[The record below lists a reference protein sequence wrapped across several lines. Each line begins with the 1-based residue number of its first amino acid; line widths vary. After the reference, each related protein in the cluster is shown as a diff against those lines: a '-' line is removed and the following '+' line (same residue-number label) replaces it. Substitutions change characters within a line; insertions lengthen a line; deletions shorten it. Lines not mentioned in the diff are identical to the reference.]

1 MAVLLD
7 TPVTAIG
14 VASDQ
19 AGQTAGRPL
28 AEWNDAYE
36 MVESYF
42 RALRV
47 RNKFLR
53 GQLVIHVL
61 QRAMRTAA
69 NDTQHSTIE
78 LAVQEMDNVVN
89 EWFAEVLETHP
100 GITDDML
107 STRGRMAL
115 LLADMPGKWQDQFLR
130 P

>member
-7 TPVTAIG
+7 TPVTALLQ
-14 VASDQ
+14 SDQ
-19 AGQTAGRPL
+19 PGQTGGRPL
-28 AEWNDAYE
+28 QEWNDAYE

-100 GITDDML
+100 GI
-107 STRGRMAL
+107 
-115 LLADMPGKWQDQFLR
+115 
-130 P
+130 

>member
-61 QRAMRTAA
+61 QRAMRKADS
-69 NDTQHSTIE
+69 DTQHSTTIE

-89 EWFAEVLETHP
+89 EWFAKVLDAHSSEP
-100 GITDDML
+100 DD
-107 STRGRMAL
+107 
-115 LLADMPGKWQDQFLR
+115 
-130 P
+130 